1 MVVKKALTRK
11 QIFIPSTVSFCV
23 QEKGWEINKYWLQL
37 ETFQRCF
44 KITEGLCY
52 CKVLSLGL
60 SRDFFLFRDGTIA
73 GTLGQREWNVPRRW
87 H

>member
-23 QEKGWEINKYWLQL
+23 QEKGCEINKYWLQL

-52 CKVLSLGL
+52 RKVLSLGL
-60 SRDFFLFRDGTIA
+60 SRDFFYSGMEQLQEHLVSGNGT
-73 GTLGQREWNVPRRW
+73 
-87 H
+87 